1 MSLDETKPIE
11 LADLGDWR
19 ADRGCGTLR
28 AEQIGEEQTLVG
40 WVDVRRD
47 HGGIVFIDLRDRTGV
62 VQLVL
67 DPDDSPEAHECAH
80 HVRHEY
86 VVAARGKIAHRPDET
101 LNPALPTGE
110 VELRVEE
117 LRVLSSSHP
126 LPFPIGEDAEV
137 GEAVRFRHR
146 YLDLRRARLRG
157 NLQKRHKIT
166 SAVRRYLDDLD
177 YVDVE
182 TPILTRS
189 TPEGARD
196 YVVPSRVNPGHVYA
210 LPQSPQIFKQILMVS
225 GLERYYQIVKC
236 FRDEDLRADR
246 QPEFTQID
254 IEASFIGEEE
264 IFAMTEGMLRASGAA
279 VGAPV
284 PQDPFPRMTYDEATH
299 RFGTDRPDT
308 RYTLELVE
316 LTEIMGTSEARVLAQ
331 AVKKGGIVGGIVA
344 EDGDKLSRR
353 ELDELVAWAPSVGAK
368 GLAWIRKTA
377 DGWQSP
383 LAKFFNDGERAAI
396 EEQSGL
402 REGGVLFLVAGPRKQ
417 SQSIL
422 GLLRHELAVRLDR
435 IPEGQWNYLWVTD
448 FPLLEY
454 NDDEKRFVSV
464 HHPFTAPH
472 PDDLEKL
479 ETDPGAVRSRAYDVV
494 LNGLE
499 LGGGSIRIHRPDVQ
513 QRVFAALGID
523 EETQRSQFGFL
534 LEALGYGAPP
544 HGGIAFGLDRLCMMW
559 LGESS
564 IREVI
569 AFPKTQ
575 KAHDPMSDAPSQ
587 PSPAQ
592 LRELG
597 LRFLG

>member
-11 LADLGDWR
+11 LADMGDWR
-19 ADRGCGTLR
+19 PDRSCGTLR
-28 AEQIGEEQTLVG
+28 SDQIGEEQTLVG

-67 DPDDSPEAHECAH
+67 DPDDSPEAHERAH

-86 VVAARGKIAHRPDET
+86 VVAARGKIARRPDET
-101 LNPALPTGE
+101 LNPSLPTGE

-117 LRVLSSSHP
+117 LRVLSSAHP
-126 LPFPIGEDAEV
+126 LPFPINEGAEV
-137 GEAVRFRHR
+137 GDAVRFRHR
-146 YLDLRRARLRG
+146 YLDLRRNRLRE
-157 NLQKRHKIT
+157 NLQRRHQVT
-166 SAVRRYLDDLD
+166 SSVRRYLDDLG
-177 YVDVE
+177 YIDVE

-196 YVVPSRVNPGHVYA
+196 YIVPSRVNPGQVYA
-210 LPQSPQIFKQILMVS
+210 LPQSPQIFKQILMVA
-225 GLERYYQIVKC
+225 GFERYYQIVKC

-254 IEASFIGEEE
+254 IEASFVGEEE
-264 IFAMTEGMLRASGAA
+264 ILQMTEGLLRKGGAA
-279 VGAPV
+279 MGVEV
-284 PQDPFPRMTYDEATH
+284 PETPFPRMTYDEATH

-316 LTEIMGTSEARVLAQ
+316 LTEIMGSSEARVLAQ

-353 ELDELVAWAPSVGAK
+353 ELDELVSWAPSVGAK

-383 LAKFFNDGERAAI
+383 LAKFFSEGERAAI

-422 GLLRHELAVRLDR
+422 GLLRHELAMRLDR

-454 NDDEKRFVSV
+454 NEDEKRYVSV

-472 PDDLEKL
+472 EADLEKL
-479 ETDPGAVRSRAYDVV
+479 ESDPGAVRSRAYDVV
-494 LNGLE
+494 LNGTE
-499 LGGGSIRIHRPDVQ
+499 LGGGSIRIHRPDIQ
-513 QRVFAALGID
+513 QRVFAALGIE

-534 LEALGYGAPP
+534 LDALGYGAPP
-544 HGGIAFGLDRLCMMW
+544 HGGIALGLDRLCMLW

-564 IREVI
+564 IRDVI

-575 KAHDPMSDAPSQ
+575 KAHDPMSDAPSR
-587 PSPAQ
+587 PSAAQ

-597 LRFLG
+597 VRLLG

>member
-11 LADLGDWR
+11 LADMGDWR
-19 ADRGCGTLR
+19 PDRGCGTVR
-28 AEQIGEEQTLVG
+28 AEQMGEEQTLVG

-67 DPDDSPEAHECAH
+67 DPDDSPEAHERAH

-86 VVAARGKIAHRPDET
+86 VVAARGRIARRPDET
-101 LNPALPTGE
+101 LNASLPTGE

-126 LPFPIGEDAEV
+126 LPFPIDEGAEV

-146 YLDLRRARLRG
+146 YLDLRRTRLRE
-157 NLQKRHKIT
+157 NLQRRHKVT

-177 YVDVE
+177 YIDVE

-196 YVVPSRVNPGHVYA
+196 YIVPSRVNPGHVYA
-210 LPQSPQIFKQILMVS
+210 LPQSPQIFKQILMVA
-225 GLERYYQIVKC
+225 GFERYYQIAKC

-254 IEASFIGEEE
+254 IETSFVGEEE
-264 IFAMTEGMLRASGAA
+264 ILTMTEGLLRKGGAA
-279 VGAPV
+279 MGVEV
-284 PQDPFPRMTYDEATH
+284 PETPFPRMTYDEATH

-316 LTEIMGTSEARVLAQ
+316 LTEIMESSEARVLAQ

-344 EDGDKLSRR
+344 EDGEKLSRR
-353 ELDELVAWAPSVGAK
+353 ELDELVSWAPSVGAK

-383 LAKFFNDGERAAI
+383 LAKFFSEGERVAI
-396 EEQSGL
+396 EEKSGL
-402 REGGVLFLVAGPRKQ
+402 RQGGVLFLVAGPRKQ

-422 GLLRHELAVRLDR
+422 GLLRHELAKLLDR
-435 IPEGQWNYLWVTD
+435 IPEDQWNYLWVTD

-454 NDDEKRFVSV
+454 NEDEKRFSSV
-464 HHPFTAPH
+464 HHPFTAPY
-472 PDDLEKL
+472 DSDLEKL
-479 ETDPGAVRSRAYDVV
+479 ESDPGAVRSRAYDVI
-494 LNGLE
+494 LNGTE

-513 QRVFAALGID
+513 QRVFSVLGID
-523 EETQRSQFGFL
+523 EDTQRSQFGFL
-534 LEALGYGAPP
+534 LDALGYGAPP
-544 HGGIAFGLDRLCMMW
+544 HGGIALGLDRLCMLW

-564 IREVI
+564 IRDVI

-575 KAHDPMSDAPSQ
+575 KAHDPMSDAPSR
-587 PSPAQ
+587 PSAAQ

-597 LRFLG
+597 VRLLG